1 MVEYGNK
8 TRAAGL
14 RAQTTRL
21 IAWAAFTPILA
32 LWPFLS
38 ALPLVDLAAGGAS
51 AGWIAMN
58 VFLLA
63 TGFWALLAGWLAV
76 KLLQPGP
83 SAQPPGPDEARR
95 VMTKERRGV
104 LLGAYAAVWT
114 TIYMGVAVLA

>member
-1 MVEYGNK
+1 MVEYG
-8 TRAAGL
+8 TEARTGSM

-21 IAWAAFTPILA
+21 LAWAAFTPILA

-63 TGFWALLAGWLAV
+63 TGFWTLLAGWLAV
-76 KLLQPGP
+76 KLLQPRP
-83 SAQPPGPDEARR
+83 AAEPPGPDEARR
-95 VMTKERRGV
+95 VMTKQRRGV
-104 LLGAYAAVWT
+104 LLGAYATAWT
-114 TIYMGVAVLA
+114 AIYTGVAVLS

>member
-8 TRAAGL
+8 MRTDAL
-14 RAQTTRL
+14 RAQTIRL
-21 IAWAAFTPILA
+21 LAWAAFTPILA

-38 ALPLVDLAAGGAS
+38 ILPLVDLAAGGAS

-63 TGFWALLAGWLAV
+63 TGFWSVLAGWLAV
-76 KLLQPGP
+76 RLLQPRP
-83 SAQPPGPDEARR
+83 AAEAPGPDEARR
-95 VMTKERRGV
+95 VLAKERRGV

-114 TIYMGVAVLA
+114 AIYMGVAVLA